1 MRDHRSMPSQD
12 LIQVQTAVASRLDG
26 ERIGQ
31 ALVDAHLAACAQ
43 LVGPIESRYRWQGEV
58 NVTEEWLLLIK
69 ARQADWDILTSEIR
83 RLHPYEVP
91 ELLGVPVLSVSDDYA
106 AWVLEETAR
115 AGG

>member
-1 MRDHRSMPSQD
+1 MPSQD
-12 LIQVQTAVASRLDG
+12 LIQVQTTVASRLDG

-43 LVGPIESRYRWQGEV
+43 LVGPIESRYRWEGEATV
-58 NVTEEWLLLIK
+58 AQEWLLLLK
-69 ARQADWDILTSEIR
+69 ARRADWDALTGEIR

-91 ELLGVPVLSVSDDYA
+91 ELIGLPVMSVSDDYA

>member
-1 MRDHRSMPSQD
+1 MRDHRSMPATA
-12 LIQVQTAVASRLDG
+12 LIQVQTTVASRLDG

-43 LVGPIESRYRWQGEV
+43 LVGPIESRYRWQGDVTE
-58 NVTEEWLLLIK
+58 TEEWLLLLK
-69 ARQADWDILTSEIR
+69 ARQADWDALTAEIR

>member
-1 MRDHRSMPSQD
+1 MRDHRSMPNQD
-12 LIQVQTAVASRLDG
+12 LIQVQTTVASRLDG

-31 ALVDAHLAACAQ
+31 ALVDAHL
-43 LVGPIESRYRWQGEV
+43 VGPIESRYRWQGEV
-58 NVTEEWLLLIK
+58 TVTQEWLLLIK
-69 ARQADWDILTSEIR
+69 ARQTDWDILTSEIR